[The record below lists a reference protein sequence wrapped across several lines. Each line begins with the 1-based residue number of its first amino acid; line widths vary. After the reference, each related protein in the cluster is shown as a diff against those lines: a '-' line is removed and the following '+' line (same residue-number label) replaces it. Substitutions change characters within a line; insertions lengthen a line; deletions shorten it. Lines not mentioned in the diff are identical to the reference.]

1 MTEEQA
7 KNSIIALAKQ
17 IDRIDGLVKH
27 VDEDI
32 AQLIEMRN
40 GLTELYI
47 DAADQIERLASDIH
61 TEKLVSSV
69 MKVTEAMRHR
79 KEQFKTS

>member
-7 KNSIIALAKQ
+7 KKEIVTLAKQ

-27 VDEDI
+27 VDDDI
-32 AQLIEMRN
+32 AQLVEMRN
-40 GLTELYI
+40 SLTALYI

-61 TEKLVSSV
+61 TDNLVSSV
-69 MKVTEAMRHR
+69 MKVTSAMKQR
-79 KEQFKTS
+79 KEQLKTS

>member
-7 KNSIIALAKQ
+7 KEQIISLAKQ

-27 VDEDI
+27 VDDDI
-32 AQLIEMRN
+32 AQLVEMRN
-40 GLTELYI
+40 ALTALYI

-61 TEKLVSSV
+61 TKKLVSSV
-69 MKVTEAMRHR
+69 MKITGAMRHR
-79 KEQFKTS
+79 KEQLKTS

>member
-7 KNSIIALAKQ
+7 KREIISLARE

-27 VDEDI
+27 VEDDI
-32 AQLIEMRN
+32 AQLVEMRN
-40 GLTELYI
+40 GLTALYI

-69 MKVTEAMRHR
+69 MKVTGAMRQR
-79 KEQFKTS
+79 KEQLKTS

>member
-40 GLTELYI
+40 GLTALYI

>member
-7 KNSIIALAKQ
+7 KEQIISLAKQ

-27 VDEDI
+27 VDDDI
-32 AQLIEMRN
+32 AQLVEMRN
-40 GLTELYI
+40 SLTTLYI

-69 MKVTEAMRHR
+69 MKVTGAMRYR
-79 KEQFKTS
+79 KEQLKTS